1 MSDDRE
7 IAKREI
13 YRIEVQG
20 RLDERWSEWLDG
32 MEVAYACASDGL
44 SITTLT
50 GPVVDQVALRGI
62 LSKIWD
68 LNLALRSVFRT
79 EVDEA

>member
-32 MEVAYACASDGL
+32 MEVAYSCASDGL

>member
-1 MSDDRE
+1 MNDDRE
-7 IAKREI
+7 FAKREI
-13 YRIEVQG
+13 YCIEVQG
-20 RLDERWSEWLDG
+20 RLDERWSEWFDG
-32 MEVAYACASDGL
+32 MEVAYACTSDGL

-68 LNLALRSVFRT
+68 LNLVLRSVSRT
-79 EVDEA
+79 EMDAA